1 MAVAP
6 VSTALYNFTTF
17 SVFHCVDFSRCSWPL
32 QCGASGAVQ
41 LAFLVLI
48 GCKGNL
54 LSRYAPDVDS
64 SIVTDDI
71 S

>member
-6 VSTALYNFTTF
+6 IFTALYDFITF
-17 SVFHCVDFSRCSWPL
+17 LVFCCIGFLRCGQPL
-32 QCGASGAVQ
+32 QCDASGAVQ

-48 GCKGNL
+48 ECKGNL
-54 LSRYAPDVDS
+54 LSRYASDVDS